1 MWGYIIVGIAGFLA
15 GAQNAVAGGGSFLTF
30 PALLFAGLD
39 PRAAN
44 ISSTIA
50 LFPAQ
55 LTMGWSGR
63 SLASGS
69 GGLSLWTLVWIS
81 LVGGG
86 IGAVLLL
93 ATPVGV
99 FTHLVPWF
107 IAFATVIF
115 IWGNFFK
122 KPNADGSPSSLPV
135 PVSLVLQFLIAIY
148 GGYFGGGIGILMLAA
163 LTAVGMVVRNA
174 GATKNVLAGVM
185 NAAAVVIFV
194 SRGHIE
200 WGLVVD
206 QGITG
211 IAGGYL
217 GVAILKRAPMNVLR
231 IAVAVIGT
239 ALTIGMF
246 LRS

>member
-1 MWGYIIVGIAGFLA
+1 MLGYVIVAIAGFLA

-63 SLASGS
+63 AMAGGT
-69 GGLSLWTLVWIS
+69 GGLSLRTLFVIS

-107 IAFATVIF
+107 ILFATLVF
-115 IWGNFFK
+115 IWGNFLK
-122 KPNADGSPSSLPV
+122 KPKADGAPGLPV
-135 PVSLVLQFLIAIY
+135 AAALGLQFLIAVY

-163 LTAVGMVVRNA
+163 LTAFGMAVRSA
-174 GATKNVLAGVM
+174 GATKNLLAGVM

-194 SRGHIE
+194 ARGHIE

-206 QGITG
+206 QGIAG
-211 IAGGYL
+211 IIGGYL

-231 IAVAVIGT
+231 ITIAVIGT
-239 ALTIGMF
+239 LLTVGMF
-246 LRS
+246 LYR